1 MYFFCVL
8 TPPMI
13 NFMNEKLASFTNGH
27 KHMGFTSAEH
37 AEKSTSE
44 QNNITKYSFTYCLN
58 RSRDLTLSLSCID

>member
-1 MYFFCVL
+1 
-8 TPPMI
+8 
-13 NFMNEKLASFTNGH
+13 MNEKLASFTNGH